1 MFPAGQNK
9 PCGIRSSRND
19 SELEASHGVAMKQR
33 LLFLTLLLLIVIG
46 MGIAGTTG
54 KIAGVVKDDKTGEEL
69 IGANVVIEGTTR
81 GAATNVD
88 GYFVILNVPPGKY
101 TFVASAV
108 GYNRKTVT
116 NVNVSIDLTT
126 TINFN
131 LSSEVVQQE
140 EVVVVAE
147 RPVIQKDLTAKT
159 AVIGSD
165 QIAALPVT
173 EVSQLL
179 SLQAGFVAGS
189 LRGGRSGEVAY
200 WIDGV
205 PVTDVYDGSQVV
217 EVNKNLIQELQ
228 LVSGAFNAEYGQ
240 AMSGIVNIAT
250 KEGSSKFT
258 GSVGSY
264 VGDYVSSHTDI
275 FPGID
280 KVSPTAI
287 RNFEANISGP
297 LVGDDL
303 TFFANGRY
311 IYFDGW
317 LSGYR
322 RFNPSN
328 VAVKDS
334 NRISRDPSRG
344 LGDSARVPLNDS
356 ERKYAQAKLA
366 WRASGTL
373 KATVNFIYDNR
384 RSRPDFDR
392 DRYRGYFYNPDGVGN
407 NHDVSNTLLFQL
419 SHIVGERTFYTVGG
433 SYLDKNSK
441 YYLYEDLHDPRYV
454 HREVFNTR
462 FDSYS
467 FGTGGTDNRR
477 FERSTRTLLG
487 KADISS
493 QIDEANLIKAGVEFR
508 KHKLFYE
515 NYDLIPIQSQSAF
528 NPITSNP
535 FITTQVPPFSSPS
548 YETYTHRPTEFSAYI
563 QDKMEFKNFIL
574 NIGVRF
580 DYFQPDGVV
589 LADESDPNIYDPIK
603 EENKAKTLDE
613 RRTYW
618 YKKAT
623 AKSQFSPRIGASFP
637 ITERGVVHFS
647 YGHFFQVPRFERLY
661 QRPDFKVLNNGGD
674 QGTIGNADLK
684 PEQTINGEIGIQQQ
698 ITDDVA
704 VDLTAYIRDIRNLT
718 TTGTERINTFGGG
731 SLYSKYQNKDFGFV
745 KGIVLTVD
753 KRFAGGLAA
762 TLDYTYQVAKGSGS
776 NPDDAAK
783 ALRGGTLPEVQLTPL
798 EWDQRHTLNI
808 TASYNAEGWGVSMIS
823 QYGSGKPYTPRRVT
837 DISTLAT
844 NSQLKPT
851 FFNVDV
857 RAFYEIPLNPIR
869 VVAFVRVFN
878 LFDAKSERDV
888 FDDTGRAGFT
898 TDYEKALR
906 ENTEHRVNSVSDW
919 FRIPTNFSEPR
930 RVELGINLEF

>member
-1 MFPAGQNK
+1 MKQHVLLAA
-9 PCGIRSSRND
+9 
-19 SELEASHGVAMKQR
+19 LLLTVAM
-33 LLFLTLLLLIVIG
+33 
-46 MGIAGTTG
+46 GIALAGTTG
-54 KIAGVVKDDKTGEEL
+54 KIAGVVKDDKTGEE
-69 IGANVVIEGTTR
+69 IVGANVVIEGTTR

-101 TFVASAV
+101 TLVASAV

-116 NVNVSIDLTT
+116 NVSVSIDLTT

-131 LSSEVVQQE
+131 LPSDVVQQE
-140 EVVVVAE
+140 EVIVVAE
-147 RPVIQKDLTAKT
+147 KPIIQRDLTAKT
-159 AVIGSD
+159 AVIGNE
-165 QIAALPVT
+165 QISALPVT
-173 EVSQLL
+173 EVSQVL

-205 PVTDVYDGSQVV
+205 PITDVYNGSQVV

-258 GSVGSY
+258 GGVGSY
-264 VGDYVSSHTDI
+264 IGDYVSSHTDV

-280 KVSPTAI
+280 KISPTAI
-287 RNFEANISGP
+287 RNFEANLSGP
-297 LVGDDL
+297 IVGDDL

-328 VAVKDS
+328 VALRDS
-334 NRISRDPSRG
+334 NSLSRDPSTG

-356 ERKYAQAKLA
+356 ERKYAQGKIT
-366 WRASGTL
+366 WRPIGTL
-373 KATVNFIYDNR
+373 KATLNYIFDNT
-384 RSRPDFDR
+384 RSRPGFDAG
-392 DRYRGYFYNPDGVGN
+392 RYRGYFYNPDGVGYN
-407 NHDVSNTLLFQL
+407 YDVSNTFIFQM
-419 SHIVGERTFYTVGG
+419 SHTLGARTFYTLGG
-433 SYLDKNSK
+433 SYFDKNSK
-441 YYLYEDLHDPRYV
+441 YYLYENLNDPRYV

-467 FGTGGTDNRR
+467 FATGGTDNGR
-477 FERSTRTLLG
+477 FERSTKTLLVKG
-487 KADISS
+487 DISS
-493 QIDEANLIKAGVEFR
+493 QLNESNLVKAGVEFR
-508 KHKLFYE
+508 SHRLFYE
-515 NYDLIPIQSQSAF
+515 SYELIPVLSQTAFDPLNPYIQTR
-528 NPITSNP
+528 I
-535 FITTQVPPFSSPS
+535 PPYTSPS
-548 YETYTHRPTEFSAYI
+548 YETYTHKPTEFSAYI
-563 QDKMEFKNFIL
+563 QDKMEFKDFIL

-589 LADESDPNIYDPIK
+589 LADESDPNIYDPIR
-603 EENKAKTLDE
+603 EENKVKTLEE

-618 YKKAT
+618 YKKAS

-637 ITERGVVHFS
+637 ITARGVVHFS
-647 YGHFFQVPRFERLY
+647 YGHFFQIPRFERLY
-661 QRPDFKVLNNGGD
+661 QRPEFKVLNNGGD

-698 ITDDVA
+698 LADDIS

-718 TTGTERINTFGGG
+718 TTGNERINTFGGG

-753 KRFAGGLAA
+753 KRFAGGFAA

-776 NPDDAAK
+776 NPDDAAN
-783 ALRGGTLPEVQLTPL
+783 AVRGGTLPEVQLTPL
-798 EWDQRHTLNI
+798 GWDQRHTLNI
-808 TASYNAEGWGVSMIS
+808 TASYNGNGWGGSLIS
-823 QYGSGKPYTPRRVT
+823 QYGSGTPYTPRRVT
-837 DISTLAT
+837 DISTLST
-844 NSQLKPT
+844 NSQLKPA

-857 RAFYEIPLNPIR
+857 RAFYEVPLDVVR
-869 VVAFVRVFN
+869 LVAFVRVFN
-878 LFDAKSERDV
+878 LFDVKNETNV

-906 ENTEHRVNSVSDW
+906 ENTQQRVNSVADW
-919 FRIPTNFSEPR
+919 FRIPGNYSEPR
-930 RVELGINLEF
+930 RIELGLNLEF

>member
-1 MFPAGQNK
+1 
-9 PCGIRSSRND
+9 
-19 SELEASHGVAMKQR
+19 
-33 LLFLTLLLLIVIG
+33 
-46 MGIAGTTG
+46 
-54 KIAGVVKDDKTGEEL
+54 
-69 IGANVVIEGTTR
+69 
-81 GAATNVD
+81 
-88 GYFVILNVPPGKY
+88 
-101 TFVASAV
+101 
-108 GYNRKTVT
+108 
-116 NVNVSIDLTT
+116 
-126 TINFN
+126 
-131 LSSEVVQQE
+131 
-140 EVVVVAE
+140 
-147 RPVIQKDLTAKT
+147 
-159 AVIGSD
+159 
-165 QIAALPVT
+165 
-173 EVSQLL
+173 
-179 SLQAGFVAGS
+179 
-189 LRGGRSGEVAY
+189 
-200 WIDGV
+200 
-205 PVTDVYDGSQVV
+205 
-217 EVNKNLIQELQ
+217 
-228 LVSGAFNAEYGQ
+228 
-240 AMSGIVNIAT
+240 
-250 KEGSSKFT
+250 
-258 GSVGSY
+258 
-264 VGDYVSSHTDI
+264 
-275 FPGID
+275 
-280 KVSPTAI
+280 
-287 RNFEANISGP
+287 
-297 LVGDDL
+297 
-303 TFFANGRY
+303 
-311 IYFDGW
+311 
-317 LSGYR
+317 
-322 RFNPSN
+322 
-328 VAVKDS
+328 
-334 NRISRDPSRG
+334 
-344 LGDSARVPLNDS
+344 
-356 ERKYAQAKLA
+356 
-366 WRASGTL
+366 
-373 KATVNFIYDNR
+373 
-384 RSRPDFDR
+384 
-392 DRYRGYFYNPDGVGN
+392 
-407 NHDVSNTLLFQL
+407 
-419 SHIVGERTFYTVGG
+419 
-433 SYLDKNSK
+433 
-441 YYLYEDLHDPRYV
+441 
-454 HREVFNTR
+454 VFNTR
-462 FDSYS
+462 FDAYS

-906 ENTEHRVNSVSDW
+906 ENTQHRVNSVSDW
-919 FRIPTNFSEPR
+919 FRIPNNFSEPR
-930 RVELGINLEF
+930 RVELGLNLEF